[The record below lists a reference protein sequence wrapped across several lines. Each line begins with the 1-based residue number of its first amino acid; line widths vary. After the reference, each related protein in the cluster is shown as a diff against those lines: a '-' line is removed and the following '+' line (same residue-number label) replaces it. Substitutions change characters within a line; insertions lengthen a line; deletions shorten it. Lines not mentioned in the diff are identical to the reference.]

1 MDSTQTAHNARIVAL
16 DQVAE
21 RCKRDLFFLV
31 KEVLALDS
39 SLITELTHRELC
51 EMTRPLLPNYNAAT
65 EAPLVKLKIRFK
77 PDGTADPTLS
87 DQFDP
92 HRNKLHIEM
101 PRGTFKSSIVTI
113 GLTLQFFLN
122 DPNARILIDSET
134 YSKAK
139 NFLAEIKG
147 HLEDNKKYREIFK
160 TIHGMY
166 PDDGRRNPST
176 RWSDSMVDLACRT
189 YKRKEPSIM
198 CSGIDKSIN
207 GMHFDLII
215 ADDLHSEKN
224 VTNKDQIEQVIEHYK
239 LCFSL
244 LDPGCPMIVI
254 GTRWDYQ
261 DLYQY
266 ILENERYRYN
276 IIIRSAIED
285 GELLFPERLTYE
297 FLEEQKRSQGN
308 YIFSCQYMNN
318 PVDDETAT
326 FKQSYFKHEDWGMVK
341 DRPINWFMAID
352 PSYEGQYSDYA
363 AFVLCGMDYQQ
374 ELYVRQIYRA
384 KMNYSQIIDLMFEWY
399 IKYKPRV
406 IALETIATQKNI
418 QYMLNNEQKNR
429 GIWLPVKEIK
439 SRSASKESR
448 IEALAPY
455 YEFGKVHH
463 IKESNQIQELEYEL
477 LHFPKGSH
485 DDVIDALAT
494 ILEIAQPPTGRR
506 VHGRERPDRTKR
518 RLSDKP
524 RSPVT
529 GI

>member
-1 MDSTQTAHNARIVAL
+1 MDIQQSVHNAKILGIEHIAN
-16 DQVAE
+16 
-21 RCKRDLFFLV
+21 RCKRDLFFLC
-31 KEVLALDS
+31 KEVLAVNSD
-39 SLITELTHRELC
+39 LITEHTHRELC
-51 EMTRPLLPNYNAAT
+51 EMTKPLLPGYDVAT
-65 EAPLVKLKIRFK
+65 EAPSIMIKIRK
-77 PDGTADPTLS
+77 KADGTVDELLS

-92 HRNKLHIEM
+92 NKNKLHVEM
-101 PRGTFKSSIVTI
+101 PRGTFKSSIVTV
-113 GLTLQFFLN
+113 GFVLQFFLN
-122 DPNARILIDSET
+122 DPNSRILLDTET
-134 YSKAK
+134 YSKSK
-139 NFLAEIKG
+139 NFLSEIKG
-147 HLEDNKKYREIFK
+147 HLEDNEKYRAIFFH
-160 TIHGMY
+160 IHGCY
-166 PDDGRRNPST
+166 PDDGRKNPST
-176 RWSDSMVDLACRT
+176 RWTDSMVDLACRT
-189 YKRKEPSIM
+189 FKRKEPSIM

-207 GMHFDLII
+207 GMHFDLAIM
-215 ADDLHSEKN
+215 DDLHSEKN
-224 VTNKDQIEQVIEHYK
+224 VTNKEQIEQVIEHYK
-239 LCFSL
+239 LVFSL
-244 LDPGCPMIVI
+244 LDPGCPAIVI

-276 IIIRSAIED
+276 IIIRAAVED
-285 GELLFPERLTYE
+285 GELLFPERLTEE
-297 FLEEQKRSQGN
+297 FLDEQRRSQGS
-308 YIFSCQYMNN
+308 YIFSCQYMNS

-326 FKQSYFKHEDWGMVK
+326 FKQSYFRHTDWGMVK

-374 ELYVRQIYRA
+374 ELFVRQIYRA

-399 IKYKPRV
+399 IKYNPRT

-439 SRSASKESR
+439 SRTASKESR

-455 YEFGKVHH
+455 YEFGRVHH
-463 IKESNQIQELEYEL
+463 IKEANQIDELEYEL

-506 VHGRERPDRTKR
+506 VTGREHERKKKK
-518 RLSDKP
+518 LSDKP

>member
-1 MDSTQTAHNARIVAL
+1 MDIQQSVNNAKIVAL
-16 DQVAE
+16 NQVSE
-21 RCKRDLFFLV
+21 RCKRDLFFLCQ
-31 KEVLALDS
+31 EVLALDS

-51 EMTRPLLPNYNAAT
+51 EITRTLLPNFDPMKEFPRVT
-65 EAPLVKLKIRFK
+65 PKIRRK
-77 PDGTADPTLS
+77 ANGEVDESLS

-92 HRNKLHIEM
+92 NKNKLHIEM

-113 GLTLQFFLN
+113 GFTLQFFLN

-147 HLEDNKKYREIFK
+147 HLEDNQKYRAIFK
-160 TIHGMY
+160 HIHGVY
-166 PDDGRRNPST
+166 PDDGKKNPST
-176 RWSDSMVDLACRT
+176 RWTDSMVDLACRT
-189 YKRKEPSIM
+189 FKRKEASIM

-207 GMHFDLII
+207 GMHYDLII

-224 VTNKDQIEQVIEHYK
+224 VTNKEQIEQVIEHYK

-276 IIIRSAIED
+276 IIIRAAVED
-285 GELLFPERLTYE
+285 GELLFPERLTHE
-297 FLEEQKRSQGN
+297 FLEEQRRSQGS
-308 YIFSCQYMNN
+308 YIFSCQYMNS

-326 FKQSYFKHEDWGMVK
+326 FKQSYFKHTGWDMVK
-341 DRPINWFMAID
+341 DRPINWYMAID
-352 PSYEGQYSDYA
+352 PSMEGPYSDYA
-363 AFVLCGMDYQQ
+363 AFILCGMDYQQ
-374 ELYVRQIYRA
+374 ELFVRQIYRA

-399 IKYKPRV
+399 IKYSPRT

-439 SRSASKESR
+439 SRTASKESR

-455 YEFGKVHH
+455 YEFGRVHH
-463 IKESNQIQELEYEL
+463 IRESNQIDELEYEL
-477 LHFPKGSH
+477 LHFPKGGH

-494 ILEIAQPPTGRR
+494 ILEIATPPTGRR
-506 VHGRERPDRTKR
+506 VKGRDDQRDRKR
-518 RLSDKP
+518 RTLDKP
-524 RSPVT
+524 RSPIT